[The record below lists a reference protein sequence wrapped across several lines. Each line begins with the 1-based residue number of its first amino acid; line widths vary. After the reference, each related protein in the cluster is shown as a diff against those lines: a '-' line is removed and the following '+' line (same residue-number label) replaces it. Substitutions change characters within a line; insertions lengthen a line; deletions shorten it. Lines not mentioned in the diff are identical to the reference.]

1 MPRIPV
7 NIDYMTSA
15 FRSHF
20 DFFEHKHTPVYLD
33 SASTT
38 QRLKA
43 SLLAM
48 QDYHHDYNSN
58 VHRGGYSMAKQATEA
73 YENARS
79 AIAEF
84 LGAASA
90 NEIVF
95 TSGATAALNL
105 IANGLSKQALSGQEI
120 VLCISEHH
128 ANLLPW
134 QQLAKRLNLR
144 LRAIYVDRIG
154 RFTQDELSVALNSIN
169 EDTAL
174 VAFAHVSNVLGNI
187 YPVKALCQRAAQCNA
202 ISVIDGTQAA
212 AHISIDVQ
220 DIGCDFYVISGH
232 KMYASTGI
240 GVLYGKYEQLESL
253 QVSVLGGEM
262 IKQVSLDSFTLQ
274 APPLKFEAG
283 TPNIAGALGMA
294 AAAKFCK
301 AHQQAMHSH
310 EMSLYKDLLAQ
321 LKRIDGIRIWG
332 NASDSIALLA
342 FTIDGIHTFDLA
354 NALAKD
360 NVCVRAGQHCAMPLL
375 QHLNIDGCLRISI
388 ACYTSRKDIDDVL
401 HSIHHGI
408 AELKLSQNS
417 MAQKNMAQKYTAQKY
432 TAQKDMS
439 QTGMA
444 HINTADTHSDDT
456 NITLQIEQSLK
467 GAQDWNEKHRIL
479 LLESKNV
486 PLLPPDR
493 RLSEF
498 EVNGCEARV
507 WIAINQSARKLQ
519 AYSDSK
525 VIRGL
530 LSILL
535 NKANGLE
542 QNKASAFDFSDYL
555 IELGLSRYFSQGR
568 KDGMHQVNLKFK
580 ELLKAL

>member
-1 MPRIPV
+1 MLRIPV
-7 NIDYMTSA
+7 NIDSMTSA
-15 FRSHF
+15 FCSHF
-20 DFFEHKHTPVYLD
+20 EFFEHNDTPVYLD

-58 VHRGGYSMAKQATEA
+58 VHRGGYTIAKQATEA
-73 YENARS
+73 YENARI
-79 AIAEF
+79 AIADF

-105 IANGLSKQALSGQEI
+105 IANGLSKQALNGQEI

-134 QQLAKRLNLR
+134 QQLAKRFNLR
-144 LRAIYVDRIG
+144 LRAIYVDKKG
-154 RFTQDELSVALNSIN
+154 RFTQDELNVALNSIN

-187 YPVKALCQRAAQCNA
+187 YPVKALCERAAQYKA

-212 AHISIDVQ
+212 AHINIDVQ
-220 DIGCDFYVISGH
+220 DIGCDFYAISGH

-262 IKQVSLDSFTLQ
+262 IKQVSLDSFSLQ

-301 AHQQAMHSH
+301 AHQQAMHRH
-310 EMSLYKDLLAQ
+310 EMSLYEDLLAQ
-321 LKRIDGIRIWG
+321 LKLIDGIRIWG

-354 NALAKD
+354 NALAND

-375 QHLNIDGCLRISI
+375 QYLDIAGCLRISI
-388 ACYTSRKDIDDVL
+388 ACYTSRKDIDAL
-401 HSIHHGI
+401 MHSIHNGI
-408 AELKLSQNS
+408 AELKLSQ
-417 MAQKNMAQKYTAQKY
+417 KRTAQK
-432 TAQKDMS
+432 
-439 QTGMA
+439 GIG
-444 HINTADTHSDDT
+444 HINTADRHSDDA
-456 NITLQIEQSLK
+456 NITFQIEQALK
-467 GAQDWNEKHRIL
+467 NAQDWNEKHRIL
-479 LLESKNV
+479 LLESKNL
-486 PLLPPDR
+486 PLLPPER
-493 RLSEF
+493 RLSES
-498 EVNGCEARV
+498 EVTGCEARV
-507 WIAINQSARKLQ
+507 WIEINQSTIKFQ

-530 LSILL
+530 LSLLL
-535 NKANGLE
+535 NKANSLE
-542 QNKASAFDFSDYL
+542 QTTASAFDFSDYL

-568 KDGMHQVNLKFK
+568 KDGMHQVSLKIK
-580 ELLKAL
+580 ELLLAL